1 LIFIYW
7 QFSFNN
13 MQQQRPRRQL
23 LFPLF
28 FWSIVVQLL
37 PVMCHQLPP
46 PMVPLLTV
54 IRQLENEHYCQPI
67 EVTMCKDLPY
77 NFTSMP
83 NFVGNE
89 DQTEAELQLTTF
101 LPLIQIQCSSQLK
114 FFLCSVYV
122 PMCTDKVNIPIGPCR
137 PLCESVRRCCE
148 PMLKQFGFPWPALL
162 NCSKFHPENN
172 AQAMCMRGPSQDHN
186 SVCFGDTHVA
196 VDESFA
202 LPPHTDPP
210 TTVDDRRYPNNYP
223 HDIYNK
229 YNNHHYHHNHNGHAD
244 TDHYDI
250 QPHHQNN
257 YNHHNNIRH
266 HNNNNIHY
274 PYHHKGD
281 DEKKE
286 ERSSPSPSYRSHPTG
301 GGGGGGQC
309 NHLRDNGRGFVR
321 LNKTGQCVQLCR
333 SNVLFD
339 DEQKRNAEILM
350 LVFAAACSVLSIA
363 ALAFQFCKPR
373 VLLRHPDV
381 PTLYICICYACAT
394 VPYWIRAAG
403 RDSLACTQY
412 LGTVP
417 TTTIIAGF
425 GLQQI
430 RCTVVAILLYYFT
443 MASHLWWI
451 ILCLGWLLVGPLGYG
466 VDKLQKRSFTFHCF
480 VWFTALIK
488 VIVVFIMKTVDADEL
503 TGMCFVG
510 NQSRQGLQFL
520 LVPQTIYLVVGLVP
534 LTLGLVIK
542 LRDFLQRGNPQ
553 QPGRPRPSHT
563 TAQHFFSAPNV
574 SASAFNSPLVQT
586 PTPNPLAQPL
596 LRPDGLTSTGLLAAF
611 YVVPQACL
619 IACYVYEYFNRED
632 WLSDSTKNPS
642 YETFVVKI
650 VASFSYGIVCSGFL
664 LWRRTC
670 DRSMLP
676 RAPVKVQ
683 QTALTAPIPFP
694 GLCMPVMNPH
704 STSPSATA
712 AANVAAAQ
720 RVALLKEQQY
730 QRRLHN
736 LDDHYMADCIL

>member
-1 LIFIYW
+1 
-7 QFSFNN
+7 
-13 MQQQRPRRQL
+13 MQQQRQRRQL

-37 PVMCHQLPP
+37 PAMCHQLPP

-137 PLCESVRRCCE
+137 PLCES
-148 PMLKQFGFPWPALL
+148 
-162 NCSKFHPENN
+162 
-172 AQAMCMRGPSQDHN
+172 
-186 SVCFGDTHVA
+186 
-196 VDESFA
+196 
-202 LPPHTDPP
+202 
-210 TTVDDRRYPNNYP
+210 
-223 HDIYNK
+223 
-229 YNNHHYHHNHNGHAD
+229 
-244 TDHYDI
+244 
-250 QPHHQNN
+250 
-257 YNHHNNIRH
+257 
-266 HNNNNIHY
+266 
-274 PYHHKGD
+274 
-281 DEKKE
+281 
-286 ERSSPSPSYRSHPTG
+286 
-301 GGGGGGQC
+301 
-309 NHLRDNGRGFVR
+309 
-321 LNKTGQCVQLCR
+321 LCR

-412 LGTVP
+412 PGTVP

-553 QPGRPRPSHT
+553 QPGRPQPSHT

-632 WLSDSTKNPS
+632 WLSDPTKNPS

-730 QRRLHN
+730 QRRFHN
-736 LDDHYMADCIL
+736 LDDHYMADCILCYLWKFFSTLSYSNPIIELKGVIECETDAFGERFRLSVSVLLYRVFHSTALVQCLPTASDTAVHDMHICIPYVNEVANGKANFVDAETQANTELESTWSDLVGAFYLHLENNNSNSAIEYSKQLFNFLIACCCSAFLLHSLLSMKEKKLAGNS